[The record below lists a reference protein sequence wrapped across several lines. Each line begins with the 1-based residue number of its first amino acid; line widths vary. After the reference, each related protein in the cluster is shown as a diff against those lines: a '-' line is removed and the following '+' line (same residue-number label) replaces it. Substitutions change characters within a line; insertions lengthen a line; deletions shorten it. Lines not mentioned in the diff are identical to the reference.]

1 MRTILSITT
10 TENKMTDLERIARL
24 NGGKL
29 HWNLGNRYT
38 IRLGSNFRNMI
49 HVVTALEEF
58 GAYIQRSNHK
68 NITFTVYNKKQQHNN
83 GEQQ

>member
-1 MRTILSITT
+1 
-10 TENKMTDLERIARL
+10 MTSLKRIARL

-38 IRLGSNFRNMI
+38 IRLGSNFRNMMQ
-49 HVVTALEEF
+49 VVTALENA

-68 NITFTVYNKKQQHNN
+68 NITFTI
-83 GEQQ
+83 